1 MGLKF
6 HNLKREEALDRV
18 CKHIRNRS
26 FGSAARTLFYINVH
40 SYHLA
45 KSDEDFRHCI
55 NQADT
60 VLPDGSGI
68 SYAGKVFGRPIAENL
83 NGTDFTPALCSKL
96 AEERRSVYLL
106 GGKQE
111 VVGACID
118 YLEKTYPGLKVLGG
132 RSGYFFQDEHEQI
145 LADINKHSPDLL
157 LVAMGSPHQE
167 KWIVRNVSRLDVG
180 VCSAVGGLFDFWS
193 GKYRRAPAWMRKSGI
208 EWIHRFMQNPVKKWK
223 RVIVE
228 IPAFLT
234 RVTFLSIRRMF
245 GLKKAEA

>member
-18 CKHIRNRS
+18 SKLIRNRS
-26 FGSAARTLFYINVH
+26 YGPTARTLFFINVH

-45 KSDEDFRHCI
+45 QSDEDFRHCI
-55 NQADT
+55 NQADI
-60 VLPDGSGI
+60 VLPDGSGL
-68 SYAGKVFGRPIAENL
+68 SYAGKVFGCPIVENL

-96 AEERRSVYLL
+96 AEEERSVYLL
-106 GGKQE
+106 GGGVE
-111 VVGACID
+111 VVESCLK
-118 YLEKTYPGLKVLGG
+118 YLQNTYPGLKILGG
-132 RSGYFFQDEHEQI
+132 RPGYFFQDEHEQI
-145 LADINKHSPDLL
+145 VADINKCRPDLL

-167 KWIVRNVSRLDVG
+167 KWIVRNASRLDVG

-193 GKYRRAPAWMRKSGI
+193 GKHRRAPAWMRKSGI
-208 EWIHRFMQNPVKKWK
+208 EWVHRFMQDPVKKWK
-223 RVIVE
+223 RVIIE